1 MDRDLSTDVEH
12 INKAQKTPSLDGQPH
27 TEITS
32 AKTRPQSHE
41 DMHSRAHEEHN
52 NEHYRKCDILG
63 KLPLELVLLVTGSLK
78 LSEFLHL
85 QRVSRRW
92 TQVLSPRSVRL
103 DALRATLGDSVLAS
117 INSLE
122 DDAADATLLSLMKR
136 RVRLERGIPVCSYTA
151 GYLPSSLVNGMS
163 YSNGTCAW
171 IDWNAESSHRNTIK
185 LLDLESGMRTQL
197 TTGGETGTET
207 HLVVLRISNTLI
219 AATAENGPC
228 HVWRRSTY
236 EHKFFQIPSRHGL
249 PVHVVINGTKVIVT
263 WVHLSG
269 IAQPHKGVHWCFD
282 SGVVRSFDIESSVD
296 LLVPHPQEDQ
306 FSLFSLSFDPLTE
319 PQRRVFS
326 LHAQK
331 FALDSTDRFNL
342 ISSRDDALPTEL
354 VGSLWAERWTGT
366 PPTCPGQASAFWI
379 RQRGTFDLLYL
390 SYEPETD
397 QVVINTLPNPDA
409 IQFTYSTIVH
419 VDKDVVYGVS
429 MDHGKVLILG
439 TEMRS
444 DSDPSAPVVW
454 HYHSIRYQQT
464 LKECRWMSGDQRFV
478 VYARQR
484 QLKVMVFEDSFSK
497 YPATLR

>member
-27 TEITS
+27 TEIT
-32 AKTRPQSHE
+32 
-41 DMHSRAHEEHN
+41 AHEEHN

-85 QRVSRRW
+85 QRETHVYRYHADG
-92 TQVLSPRSVRL
+92 PRSYP
-103 DALRATLGDSVLAS
+103 RAR
-117 INSLE
+117 LE
-122 DDAADATLLSLMKR
+122 DDAADATPLSLMKR

-331 FALDSTDRFNL
+331 FALDSTDRFHL
-342 ISSRDDALPTEL
+342 ISSRDDALPTD
-354 VGSLWAERWTGT
+354 
-366 PPTCPGQASAFWI
+366 AFWI